1 MPHVIGLIPL
11 QMSRE
16 SFWTTPAH
24 LLTLNS
30 MQGQLYDQ
38 ITDKN
43 IILIEDLKERGLHFL
58 EQQNAESI
66 DFRHARE
73 QSPNLN

>member
-1 MPHVIGLIPL
+1 
-11 QMSRE
+11 
-16 SFWTTPAH
+16 
-24 LLTLNS
+24 

-66 DFRHARE
+66 DFRLARE